1 MNKSKRY
8 ADNLSKVDRNK
19 DYSLEEGVQLIKELT
34 GTKFDESIDIAVN
47 LGVDPKHADQV
58 VRGTVS
64 LPHGTG
70 KDVKVLVFTQGENVV
85 LAEEAGADYVGS
97 DEFVDKVKNGWTD
110 IDVIISSPDMMSK
123 VGQLGKI
130 LGPRG
135 LMPSPKAG
143 TVTPDVAKAV
153 KEVKAGRI
161 EYRVDKTGIIHSIIG
176 KSSFEVDKLQ
186 DNAKTFVNTLLRA
199 RPASV
204 KGTYLKKI
212 TLSSTMGP
220 GIKIDKATI
229 SI

>member
-1 MNKSKRY
+1 MIKSNRY

-19 DYSLEEGVQLIKELT
+19 DYSLEEGVQLIKDLT

-47 LGVDPKHADQV
+47 LGVDQKHADQV

-70 KDVKVLVFTQGENVV
+70 KDVKVLVFTLGENVV

-110 IDVIISSPDMMSK
+110 FDVIISSPDMMSK

-186 DNAKTFVNTLLRA
+186 DNAKTFINALLRA
-199 RPASV
+199 KPASV

-212 TLSSTMGP
+212 TLSSSMGP
-220 GIKIDKATI
+220 GIKIDKATF
-229 SI
+229 SV

>member
-1 MNKSKRY
+1 MIKSKRY

-19 DYSLEEGVQLIKELT
+19 DYSLEEGVQLIKDLT
-34 GTKFDESIDIAVN
+34 STKFDETIDIAVN

-97 DEFVDKVKNGWTD
+97 DEFVEKVKNGWTD

-143 TVTPDVAKAV
+143 TVTPDVEKAV

-176 KSSFEVDKLQ
+176 KSSFKVDKLQ
-186 DNAKTFVNTLLRA
+186 ENTKTFVNALLRA
-199 RPASV
+199 KPASV

-212 TLSSTMGP
+212 TLSSSMGP

-229 SI
+229 NV